1 MSHIQLATDESHPVN
16 DSEAQ
21 IGIAEGEEVNAVVNE
36 VSGTEFKPMEMEK
49 EWCVFQMCVCW
60 EMSVFQ
66 NSVCSL
72 S

>member
-16 DSEAQ
+16 DSQAQ

-49 EWCVFQMCVCW
+49 
-60 EMSVFQ
+60 
-66 NSVCSL
+66 
-72 S
+72 

>member
-16 DSEAQ
+16 DSEVQ

-49 EWCVFQMCVCW
+49 
-60 EMSVFQ
+60 
-66 NSVCSL
+66 
-72 S
+72 

>member
-1 MSHIQLATDESHPVN
+1 MN

-49 EWCVFQMCVCW
+49 
-60 EMSVFQ
+60 
-66 NSVCSL
+66 
-72 S
+72 